1 MTLSYRKANALV
13 HDTYFLSFKVF
24 FRSLCEEKIHCVR
37 ARLSPERII
46 LLFYSF
52 ESVTRFFM
60 WFSSL
65 PQQLD
70 WIFILPNQV
79 FWLLFN
85 QTVGK
90 NRRNQNQNNFFPRY
104 NFRPQK
110 SKKCYPHFRFNPERS
125 FISTVLVEIDYFTKK
140 NNANDEFNSDIM
152 ATEFQVRPVVPLTS
166 FYKYPQND
174 IEIFLSM
181 KLSFSLLFGR
191 KQSSVN

>member
-13 HDTYFLSFKVF
+13 HDTYFLSFKGF
-24 FRSLCEEKIHCVR
+24 FYRSLCEEKIHCVR

-110 SKKCYPHFRFNPERS
+110 SKIVIHISGSIQKGASSLRSWWRLTTSQRRTMPTMSSTATSWPQSFRYDQWYR
-125 FISTVLVEIDYFTKK
+125 
-140 NNANDEFNSDIM
+140 
-152 ATEFQVRPVVPLTS
+152 
-166 FYKYPQND
+166 
-174 IEIFLSM
+174 
-181 KLSFSLLFGR
+181 
-191 KQSSVN
+191 

>member
-24 FRSLCEEKIHCVR
+24 YRSLCEEKIHCVR

-79 FWLLFN
+79 FGCCLTKQLAKTEETKIKITFFQDTISVRKNLKLLSTFQVQSRKELHLYGPGGDWLLH
-85 QTVGK
+85 QEEQCQRWVQQRHHGHRVSGTTSGTV
-90 NRRNQNQNNFFPRY
+90 N
-104 NFRPQK
+104 
-110 SKKCYPHFRFNPERS
+110 
-125 FISTVLVEIDYFTKK
+125 
-140 NNANDEFNSDIM
+140 
-152 ATEFQVRPVVPLTS
+152 
-166 FYKYPQND
+166 
-174 IEIFLSM
+174 
-181 KLSFSLLFGR
+181 
-191 KQSSVN
+191 